1 MLSSVPVQNRG
12 RILLIV
18 TPPLWRTN
26 EREFS
31 MNLKKTILLAAAAM
45 TMALGTVANA
55 SAETNWQDHHPRRV
69 EVNHRLER
77 QDARIDREY
86 RQGKISFRQ
95 ARFEHAEDR
104 RIARR
109 ERRDARFDRGHI
121 TRGEDQR
128 LNHEENNVSQQISGR

>member
-1 MLSSVPVQNRG
+1 
-12 RILLIV
+12 
-18 TPPLWRTN
+18 
-26 EREFS
+26 
-31 MNLKKTILLAAAAM
+31 MNLKKTMLLAAAAM
-45 TMALGTVANA
+45 TMALGSAASA

-86 RQGKISFRQ
+86 HEGKISFRQ

-104 RIARR
+104 RIARQ
-109 ERRDARFDRGHI
+109 ESRDARFDRGHI

-128 LNHEENNVSQQISGR
+128 LNHEENTVNHQISER